1 MRGGRGISRL
11 QAACVAALLL
21 GVSACGGTPAAT
33 GPVESDDAP
42 GLTPGATIPGS
53 ETTTEPDG
61 TSGALD
67 DGNGRPVEIT
77 LVISGSTSS
86 DGSYTA
92 SGQARYCGNPV
103 MNLTGNPRAF
113 GFEFPVEGEHEIEDV
128 TFSADDLAPG
138 STTPLFHIGVSVKA
152 KLGGEPPS
160 TVIHPDQPGSGDS
173 GSAQLSVANDTRT
186 LVVQGTND
194 FGDSISL
201 TATCAPG
208 QG

>member
-1 MRGGRGISRL
+1 MANGRGMHRL
-11 QAACVAALLL
+11 RVACAVALLL
-21 GVSACGGTPAAT
+21 ALSACGGTPAAT
-33 GPVESDDAP
+33 GQTESDDAP
-42 GLTPGATIPGS
+42 GLTPGATVPGN

-92 SGQARYCGNPV
+92 SGQARFCGNPV
-103 MNLTGNPRAF
+103 VNLTGNPRAF
-113 GFEFPVEGEHEIEDV
+113 GFEFPIDGEHEIEDV
-128 TFSADDLAPG
+128 TFGADDLLPG
-138 STTPLFHIGVSVKA
+138 STTPLFHIGVNVKA
-152 KLGGEPPS
+152 KLGGEPPA
-160 TVIHPDQPGSGDS
+160 TVVHPDLPGSGDT
-173 GSAQLSVANDTRT
+173 GTAQLSVADETRT

-194 FGDSISL
+194 FGETINL